1 MKSDPALLVF
11 GDQPTDKERFF
22 RIVRERDF
30 PALRRIDRDFVAIV
44 HFPGEDV
51 VVTSGAGVQPYFIGH
66 GTTSTVHGRT
76 IAEVAAQISSGWE
89 WDYHALGEYL
99 SGALVTEGR
108 TFHRGV
114 RRLGRGRFVTIPTGC
129 VAQEI
134 RYAASPID
142 TSIAAGG
149 TNAGEL
155 VEALLADLAEIARRH
170 PCLYL
175 SASGGFDSRVLLA
188 AALRLSLPIRLL
200 VSGGEGT
207 TDRVIVEAISAGCR
221 LDLRAVSLKRDDF
234 LRNFVA
240 ISEATGGGL
249 ALDHWYGFL
258 HLSHIGDPN
267 AAVLMGVGGEVCRS
281 HYFDR
286 GIESL
291 LLNCV
296 PSSRR
301 LDVFRQW
308 LLRRGS
314 VGPDHIEH
322 LAPPLAAELRPEA
335 VNALATHHA
344 QLAAAGAN
352 DWLDGLDRFFVE
364 QEIAYEQGLHF
375 LGIEQIFAGRVVAP
389 FTHGEFIRGARGMR
403 GRPRV
408 NSHLVLN
415 GPIDSCGIRKRI

>member
-11 GDQPTDKERFF
+11 GDQPTDKERLF

-66 GTTSTVHGRT
+66 GTASTVHGRT

-240 ISEATGGGL
+240 ISEATGGGPSTIGTASCTSL
-249 ALDHWYGFL
+249 TSGIRTRRCLWALVGR
-258 HLSHIGDPN
+258 S
-267 AAVLMGVGGEVCRS
+267 AAAITSIAG
-281 HYFDR
+281 
-286 GIESL
+286 
-291 LLNCV
+291 
-296 PSSRR
+296 SSR
-301 LDVFRQW
+301 
-308 LLRRGS
+308 
-314 VGPDHIEH
+314 
-322 LAPPLAAELRPEA
+322 
-335 VNALATHHA
+335 
-344 QLAAAGAN
+344 
-352 DWLDGLDRFFVE
+352 
-364 QEIAYEQGLHF
+364 
-375 LGIEQIFAGRVVAP
+375 
-389 FTHGEFIRGARGMR
+389 
-403 GRPRV
+403 
-408 NSHLVLN
+408 
-415 GPIDSCGIRKRI
+415 CC